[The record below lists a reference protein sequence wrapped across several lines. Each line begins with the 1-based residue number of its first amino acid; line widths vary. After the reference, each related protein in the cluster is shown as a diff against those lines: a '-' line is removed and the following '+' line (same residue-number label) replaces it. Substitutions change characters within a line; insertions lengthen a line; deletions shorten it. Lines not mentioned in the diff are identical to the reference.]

1 MMNYDFS
8 IPNKLSKR
16 AFWLVLAKSFWSN
29 FKIFW
34 GAFALFLFKKG
45 NNSDDKLQFFLIF
58 LAIFLVISIFIFIFQ
73 YIKYKYFSYQIIGD
87 ELIIR
92 EGWLN
97 KSETVVKFD
106 KIHEVHLNQK
116 FIHKIVGLYKVDI
129 DTAGSD
135 KVEIS
140 INGIDY
146 HKALVIKDIL
156 TEKQIFSEADKVAI
170 TDENLEANDNFTSLK
185 ISILTL
191 FKIGVTQ
198 NYLYTLSLMFAFSY
212 QIIDSITDIFY
223 EKRSDFVNQIS
234 EFSNTISATFF
245 WIFFLFILILFV
257 IGFNLIRTLLTY
269 YNYKIEIKNNR
280 LLASYGLLNSH
291 IVAVPPK
298 KVQMIHFQQN
308 YFQNLMN
315 LFEVHISQIDSSKN
329 KERKRQGLLIP
340 GINALEM
347 RKLFRFIYDKD
358 FQEVKEF
365 YRPSFRKVIIR
376 AMYLFF
382 VLLTVLLTMYF
393 IDILQFTWIPIS
405 LFFLILLLIYISYR
419 NEKLFLKDD
428 FIILKSGVWDLTTTY
443 LRVDKIQEVKIK
455 QSYFQKRRGLASIK
469 LSTFSE
475 SLRLSFYDEKL
486 LKKLTNEVIYKIEF
500 IMRNK

>member
-1 MMNYDFS
+1 MNQMNYDFS
-8 IPNKLSKR
+8 IPNKLSQK
-16 AFWLVLAKSFWSN
+16 AFWLALVKAFWSN

-34 GAFALFLFKKG
+34 GVFAIFLFKKT
-45 NNSDDKLQFFLIF
+45 NNSDGKLEVFLIF
-58 LAIFLVISIFIFIFQ
+58 SVIFLVISIFIFIFQ
-73 YIKYKYFSYQIIGD
+73 YIKYKYFSYQIIGN

-97 KSETVVKFD
+97 KLETVVKFD

-156 TEKQIFSEADKVAI
+156 TEKQIISEIIKDRV
-170 TDENLEANDNFTSLK
+170 TDENLEANDNFTSLR

-191 FKIGVTQ
+191 LKIGITQ

-212 QIIDSITDIFY
+212 QIIDFITDIFY

-257 IGFNLIRTLLTY
+257 IIFNLIRTLLTY
-269 YNYKIEIKNNR
+269 YNYEIQIKNNR
-280 LLASYGLLNSH
+280 LLASYGLINSH

-308 YFQNLMN
+308 YFQKLMN
-315 LFEVHISQIDSSKN
+315 LFEVRISQIDSSKN
-329 KERKRQGLLIP
+329 EEKKTQGLLIP
-340 GINALEM
+340 GINYLEM
-347 RKLFRFIYDKD
+347 SKLFQFVYNKD
-358 FQEVKEF
+358 FEELKEF
-365 YRPSFRKVIIR
+365 HRPSFRKVVIR

-382 VLLTVLLTMYF
+382 AFLMIILTMYF
-393 IDILQFTWIPIS
+393 IDLLNFTYIPIF
-405 LFFLILLLIYISYR
+405 LFFVVLLLIYISYR

-428 FIILKSGVWDLTTTY
+428 FIILKSGIWDLTTTY
-443 LRVDKIQEVKIK
+443 LQVDKIQEVKIK
-455 QSYFQKRRGLASIK
+455 QSYFQKRRSLASIK

-475 SLRLSFYDEKL
+475 SLRLNFYDEKL
-486 LKKLTNEVIYKIEF
+486 LKNLVNESVYKIEF
-500 IMRNK
+500 VI

>member
-1 MMNYDFS
+1 MSMMNYDFS
-8 IPNKLSKR
+8 IPNKLSKK
-16 AFWLVLAKSFWSN
+16 AFWLVLVKSFWSN

-45 NNSDDKLQFFLIF
+45 NNSDDKFQFFLIF
-58 LAIFLVISIFIFIFQ
+58 LGIFLAISVFIFIFQ
-73 YIKYKYFSYQIIGD
+73 YIKYKYFSYQITED

-146 HKALVIKDIL
+146 HKALVIKNIL
-156 TEKQIFSEADKVAI
+156 TERQIISEIKKDRV
-170 TDENLEANDNFTSLK
+170 TDENLESNHNFTSLR

-191 FKIGVTQ
+191 FKIGITQ

-212 QIIDSITDIFY
+212 QIIDFITDIFY

-234 EFSNTISATFF
+234 EFSNTVSTIFF

-257 IGFNLIRTLLTY
+257 IIFNLIRTLLTY
-269 YNYKIEIKNNR
+269 YNYEIQIKNNR
-280 LLASYGLLNSH
+280 LLASYGLINSH

-308 YFQNLMN
+308 YFQKLMN
-315 LFEVHISQIDSSKN
+315 LFEVRISQIDSSKN
-329 KERKRQGLLIP
+329 EEKKTQGLLIP

-358 FQEVKEF
+358 FEEVKEF
-365 YRPSFRKVIIR
+365 YRPSSRKVIIR

-382 VLLTVLLTMYF
+382 ALLIIILVMYF
-393 IDILQFTWIPIS
+393 IDILQFMWIPIC
-405 LFFLILLLIYISYR
+405 LFFVVLSLIYISYR

-428 FIILKSGVWDLTTTY
+428 FIILKSGIWDLTTTY
-443 LRVDKIQEVKIK
+443 LQVDKIQEVKIK
-455 QSYFQKRRGLASIK
+455 QSYFQKRRSLASIK

-475 SLRLSFYDEKL
+475 SLRLNFYDEKL
-486 LKKLTNEVIYKIEF
+486 LKNLVNESVYKIEF
-500 IMRNK
+500 LCK

>member
-8 IPNKLSKR
+8 IPNKLSKK

-34 GAFALFLFKKG
+34 GVFALFLFKKV
-45 NNSDDKLQFFLIF
+45 NNSDDKFQFFLIF
-58 LAIFLVISIFIFIFQ
+58 LGIFLVISVFIFIFQ
-73 YIKYKYFSYQIIGD
+73 YIKYKYFSYQIIED

-97 KSETVVKFD
+97 KSETVVRFD

-156 TEKQIFSEADKVAI
+156 TEKQIISEIRKDRV

-191 FKIGVTQ
+191 FKIGITQ

-212 QIIDSITDIFY
+212 QIIDFITDIFY

-234 EFSNTISATFF
+234 EFSNTVSTIFF
-245 WIFFLFILILFV
+245 WIF
-257 IGFNLIRTLLTY
+257 
-269 YNYKIEIKNNR
+269 
-280 LLASYGLLNSH
+280 S
-291 IVAVPPK
+291 
-298 KVQMIHFQQN
+298 
-308 YFQNLMN
+308 
-315 LFEVHISQIDSSKN
+315 
-329 KERKRQGLLIP
+329 
-340 GINALEM
+340 
-347 RKLFRFIYDKD
+347 
-358 FQEVKEF
+358 
-365 YRPSFRKVIIR
+365 
-376 AMYLFF
+376 YLF
-382 VLLTVLLTMYF
+382 
-393 IDILQFTWIPIS
+393 
-405 LFFLILLLIYISYR
+405 
-419 NEKLFLKDD
+419 
-428 FIILKSGVWDLTTTY
+428 
-443 LRVDKIQEVKIK
+443 
-455 QSYFQKRRGLASIK
+455 
-469 LSTFSE
+469 
-475 SLRLSFYDEKL
+475 
-486 LKKLTNEVIYKIEF
+486 
-500 IMRNK
+500 

>member
-1 MMNYDFS
+1 MNYDFS

>member
-1 MMNYDFS
+1 MNQMNYDFS
-8 IPNKLSKR
+8 KPNQLSKK
-16 AFWLVLAKSFWSN
+16 AFWLALVKAFWSN

-34 GAFALFLFKKG
+34 GVFAIFLFKKT
-45 NNSDDKLQFFLIF
+45 NNSDGKLEVFLIF
-58 LAIFLVISIFIFIFQ
+58 SVIFLVISILIFIFQ
-73 YIKYKYFSYQIIGD
+73 YLKYKYFSYQIID
-87 ELIIR
+87 NELIIR
-92 EGWLN
+92 EGWLS

-116 FIHKIVGLYKVDI
+116 FIHKIVGLYKLDI
-129 DTAGSD
+129 DTAGSN

-140 INGIDY
+140 IDGIDY

-156 TEKQIFSEADKVAI
+156 TEKETISEI
-170 TDENLEANDNFTSLK
+170 REEISLTENTKPKEEFTPLK

-191 FKIGVTQ
+191 FKIGITQ
-198 NYLYTLSLMFAFSY
+198 NYFYTLSLMFAFSY
-212 QIIDSITDIFY
+212 QIIDFITDTFY
-223 EKRSDFVNQIS
+223 EKRSDFIDQLS
-234 EFSNTISATFF
+234 GFSNANSTILF
-245 WIFFLFILILFV
+245 WIIFLFILIVFV
-257 IGFNLIRTLLTY
+257 ISFNLIRTLLTY
-269 YNYKIEIKNNR
+269 YNYKIEIKNDR
-280 LLASYGLLNSH
+280 LLASYGLINSH

-308 YFQNLMN
+308 YFQKLMN
-315 LFEVHISQIDSSKN
+315 LFEMRISQIDSSKN
-329 KERKRQGLLIP
+329 EEKKRQGLVIP

-382 VLLTVLLTMYF
+382 ALLTIILTMYF
-393 IDILQFTWIPIS
+393 IDLLNFTYIPIF
-405 LFFLILLLIYISYR
+405 LFFVVLLLIYISYR

-428 FIILKSGVWDLTTTY
+428 FIILKSGIWDLTTTY
-443 LRVDKIQEVKIK
+443 LQVDKIQQVKIK
-455 QSYFQKRRGLASIK
+455 QSYFQKRRSLASIK

-475 SLRLSFYDEKL
+475 SLRLNFYDEKL
-486 LKKLTNEVIYKIEF
+486 LKNLVNESVYKIEF
-500 IMRNK
+500 VI

>member
-1 MMNYDFS
+1 MNQMNYDFS
-8 IPNKLSKR
+8 KPNKLSRK
-16 AFWLVLAKSFWSN
+16 AFWLALVKAFWSN

-34 GAFALFLFKKG
+34 GVFAIFLFKKG
-45 NNSDDKLQFFLIF
+45 NNSDDKFQFFLIF
-58 LAIFLVISIFIFIFQ
+58 SAIFLVISILIFIFQ
-73 YIKYKYFSYQIIGD
+73 YIKYKYFSYQIID
-87 ELIIR
+87 NELIIR
-92 EGWLN
+92 EGWLS

-116 FIHKIVGLYKVDI
+116 FIHKIVGLYKLDI

-156 TEKQIFSEADKVAI
+156 TEKQILSEIRKDRI
-170 TDENLEANDNFTSLK
+170 TDENLEANDNFTSLR

-191 FKIGVTQ
+191 FKIGITQ

-212 QIIDSITDIFY
+212 QIIDFITDIFY

-234 EFSNTISATFF
+234 EFSNTISTIFF

-257 IGFNLIRTLLTY
+257 IIFNLIRTLLTY
-269 YNYKIEIKNNR
+269 YNYEIQIKNNR
-280 LLASYGLLNSH
+280 LLASYGLINSH

-308 YFQNLMN
+308 YFQKLMN
-315 LFEVHISQIDSSKN
+315 LFEMRISQIDSSEN
-329 KERKRQGLLIP
+329 KEKKTQGLLIP
-340 GINALEM
+340 GINYLEM
-347 RKLFRFIYDKD
+347 SKLFQFVYNKD
-358 FQEVKEF
+358 FEELKEF
-365 YRPSFRKVIIR
+365 HRPSFRKVVIR

-382 VLLTVLLTMYF
+382 AFLMIIFTMYF
-393 IDILQFTWIPIS
+393 IDILRFTWIPTL
-405 LFFLILLLIYISYR
+405 LFFVVLSLIYISYR

-428 FIILKSGVWDLTTTY
+428 FIILKSGIWDLTTTY
-443 LRVDKIQEVKIK
+443 LQVNKIQEVKIK
-455 QSYFQKRRGLASIK
+455 QSYFQKRRRLVSIR
-469 LSTFSE
+469 LSTASE
-475 SLRLSFYDEKL
+475 SLRLNFYDEKL
-486 LKKLTNEVIYKIEF
+486 LKNLVNESVYKIEF
-500 IMRNK
+500 VI